1 MIIQITQS
9 CVTFVPICTSCPRQ
23 IRDFPSTNWILNDI
37 DVYSCMKLCVY
48 IYITYIASTDYN
60 FLSLVCDDS
69 PNEHLVSTLL
79 SSSMNRGP
87 VSVFTGTGFVAAQT
101 MAKKGRMVTMV
112 TSFKVFG

>member
-1 MIIQITQS
+1 MYEIMYI
-9 CVTFVPICTSCPRQ
+9 
-23 IRDFPSTNWILNDI
+23 
-37 DVYSCMKLCVY
+37 Y